1 MHVQGEAVGGAMVER
16 VSLSHLRFALAESM
30 DSTREVLGLLYP
42 LLGLVDPALCALLRD
57 EAELE
62 EPLFALSWVLTW
74 FSHDLCD
81 VRAHPSGQPHPTSKP
96 TQPSAP
102 QVTREAAPPRPGYCL
117 STLPTPLALVC
128 WQRVASLL
136 LWGLANGWVCAC
148 VCVLVYTIRSIR
160 SRDSSICSWRWR
172 THWHRSTS
180 QWRFSSI
187 AVCTLA

>member
-81 VRAHPSGQPHPTSKP
+81 VRAHPSCLCTLSDPSGRATLRSVPGGGAPTG
-96 TQPSAP
+96 T
-102 QVTREAAPPRPGYCL
+102 
-117 STLPTPLALVC
+117 ALL
-128 WQRVASLL
+128 RSGASR
-136 LWGLANGWVCAC
+136 ASP
-148 VCVLVYTIRSIR
+148 CVL
-160 SRDSSICSWRWR
+160 
-172 THWHRSTS
+172 WHR
-180 QWRFSSI
+180 
-187 AVCTLA
+187 AVVPSVEA